1 MAPDISKLDADRQ
14 LLKSELEHDSLPR
27 KAYTTISFW
36 RPSPDC
42 HDLPASASATVVPDP
57 PVARRDGASLE
68 DFTGEYAWMGAR
80 NVGTVTDKE
89 VDSTSGHF
97 VSIVPSP

>member
-14 LLKSELEHDSLPR
+14 LQKSELEHDSLPR
-27 KAYTTISFW
+27 KAYTTTSFW
-36 RPSPDC
+36 RQSPDC

-68 DFTGEYAWMGAR
+68 DFTGENAWMGAR
-80 NVGTVTDKE
+80 NVGTLTDKE
-89 VDSTSGHF
+89 VDSPSGHF